1 MNNATAVRTPF
12 WRLACGIILGQ
23 ITFTMAMVIP
33 LSLLL
38 TLKLVEIDPENVAA
52 NMGMAAGASSV
63 LGVIAGYLGGA
74 VSDRTTL
81 TFGRRRTWI
90 LVGFLLAAACLVAL
104 GGTRDVGKIVIYW
117 CLVVFCLNFSSS
129 SVVALIPDQV
139 EEGRR
144 GTISGLI
151 GLFIPVGMVSG
162 MGLMTLLNNLPIAAK
177 FNVIAG
183 IAAVGSIIC
192 CLLVK
197 DSPAR
202 RNVTNEVQEKH
213 TIGERLGKLY
223 PSPRK
228 YPAFS
233 WGVLT
238 RFLLSVAFA
247 SQILSTLYLIQKFNI
262 SSEAVTGVAALNMTL
277 QTVVSAAAGF
287 LGGIISDK
295 FRKQKPF
302 VFGSAL
308 VVTIG
313 ILMLAFAPSLAY
325 VYVGNAILG
334 IGMGT
339 YAAVDMA
346 LNSRILP
353 SPKDAAKDFGIMNIV
368 GVLAQPLVMA
378 IASPV
383 LALGGFPV
391 FYGGL
396 AMAGI
401 LSALVV
407 IPIPEMSA
415 VPVEEQV
422 DTCGRS
428 FSN

>member
-12 WRLACGIILGQ
+12 GQLACGIILGQ
-23 ITFTMAMVIP
+23 ITFTMTMIIP

-38 TLKLVEIDPENVAA
+38 TLKIVEIDPENVAA
-52 NMGMAAGASSV
+52 NMSMAAGTSSV
-63 LGVIAGYLGGA
+63 VGVFAGYLGGV

-90 LVGFLLAAACLVAL
+90 LAGFLSAAACLIAL
-104 GGTRDVGKIVIYW
+104 GATRDVDKIVIYW
-117 CLVVFCLNFSSS
+117 CLAVFCLNFSST

-151 GLFIPVGMVSG
+151 GQFIPIGMVSG

-213 TIGERLGKLY
+213 TIGELLGKLY

-233 WGVLT
+233 WGVLN
-238 RFLLSVAFA
+238 RFLLSAAFA
-247 SQILSTLYLIQKFNI
+247 SQMLSTLYLIQKFNI
-262 SSEAVTGVAALNMTL
+262 SPDAVTEVAALNMTL
-277 QTVVSAAAGF
+277 QMVVSANASF
-287 LGGIISDK
+287 LGGVISDM

-302 VFGSAL
+302 VVGSAL
-308 VVTIG
+308 VVAIG
-313 ILMLAFAPSLAY
+313 ILMLTFAPSLAY
-325 VYVGNAILG
+325 VYIGNAILG
-334 IGMGT
+334 IGMGI

-353 SPKDAAKDFGIMNIV
+353 STKDAAKDFGIMNII

-383 LALGGFPV
+383 LAWGGFTV

-401 LSALVV
+401 LSALAV
-407 IPIPEMSA
+407 IPIPEMS
-415 VPVEEQV
+415 PVSFEELV
-422 DTCGRS
+422 DTCGS
-428 FSN
+428 NFSN